1 MSGCYGWWKWWIN
14 GERQG
19 GTSGKGW
26 VRHLVKNI
34 YSSSVRCNY
43 SPAVSTIMFCISQL
57 SASRMRP
64 VKTTHTHTRLTAL
77 FPGLPRWVSTRKV
90 KPSWTLLKQETVSGS
105 GIGWT
110 TCKSAPRSRQITM
123 PAPHHSVFYRPDAL
137 PAAQPTVSKHWW
149 DILLYQN
156 VWFVHH
162 QSPENSEWTKMFRAI
177 MRHHVDSQVFA
188 KHRGVLHWKCLH
200 RTFVSSMECS
210 QRLPLL
216 GRIPTTPACFIIRP
230 IK

>member
-1 MSGCYGWWKWWIN
+1 MAQVGR
-14 GERQG
+14 GESDTWSRIYIHHLWG
-19 GTSGKGW
+19 VTILRLW
-26 VRHLVKNI
+26 VR
-34 YSSSVRCNY
+34 SCFASVN
-43 SPAVSTIMFCISQL
+43 SQHQGCGQL
-57 SASRMRP
+57 
-64 VKTTHTHTRLTAL
+64 KQHTHTHPFNGP
-77 FPGLPRWVSTRKV
+77 FPGLPGWASTRKV

-123 PAPHHSVFYRPDAL
+123 LAPHHSVFYRPDAL